1 MQNSEMMIRMKIGIC
16 DDEQEQGLK
25 TKRYVE
31 SCFENSEDF
40 YVELYDPYN
49 LDFDIDTKR
58 FDCDL
63 LITDIQFENCEFDGI
78 GIVNKINESCPQ
90 CKVIFLSNYLEYGPE
105 VYETEHVWFIW
116 KRNIKTLLRKAIQK
130 AIMQE
135 DNQNSDTIEFNSENK
150 KTYVREKDIIYI
162 EKVERHIEI
171 ATRSR
176 QYTCCLSLTEI
187 MKQLG
192 ENMVRAAGG
201 CIVNLKHIK
210 SVKGKEVELDNQKK
224 IILGRRFEAPFKQ
237 AYLGYIAKQM

>member
-78 GIVNKINESCPQ
+78 GIVNKINESC
-90 CKVIFLSNYLEYGPE
+90 CKCQYKNV
-105 VYETEHVWFIW
+105 
-116 KRNIKTLLRKAIQK
+116 QK
-130 AIMQE
+130 V
-135 DNQNSDTIEFNSENK
+135 ENK
-150 KTYVREKDIIYI
+150 NVHFIP
-162 EKVERHIEI
+162 
-171 ATRSR
+171 
-176 QYTCCLSLTEI
+176 LSLQT
-187 MKQLG
+187 
-192 ENMVRAAGG
+192 G
-201 CIVNLKHIK
+201 CQEMLA
-210 SVKGKEVELDNQKK
+210 
-224 IILGRRFEAPFKQ
+224 FP
-237 AYLGYIAKQM
+237 